1 MLENEKVIA
10 KISKTKQVLV
20 DRVSR
25 IRQIDQ
31 EIYEK
36 LDEDRSKEI
45 DNNLFIENNYMI
57 FEISIGQDIGYLDLK
72 ESKEVSEEEDEDEDE
87 AGDTERTNF
96 SAYQEW
102 LLVSV

>member
-1 MLENEKVIA
+1 
-10 KISKTKQVLV
+10 
-20 DRVSR
+20 
-25 IRQIDQ
+25 
-31 EIYEK
+31 
-36 LDEDRSKEI
+36 
-45 DNNLFIENNYMI
+45 MI

>member
-45 DNNLFIENNYMI
+45 DNNLRMAKN
-57 FEISIGQDIGYLDLK
+57 
-72 ESKEVSEEEDEDEDE
+72 
-87 AGDTERTNF
+87 
-96 SAYQEW
+96 
-102 LLVSV
+102 LLA

>member
-1 MLENEKVIA
+1 
-10 KISKTKQVLV
+10 
-20 DRVSR
+20 
-25 IRQIDQ
+25 
-31 EIYEK
+31 
-36 LDEDRSKEI
+36 
-45 DNNLFIENNYMI
+45 MI

-96 SAYQEW
+96 SAYLEW